1 MSDYANLAE
10 IAPEFLCRGKIWD
23 LSVGDVEHVLK
34 NVVQFLLLMKGKNAS
49 IVENLVLMGA

>member
-1 MSDYANLAE
+1 MSWE
-10 IAPEFLCRGKIWD
+10 IWD
-23 LSVGDVEHVLK
+23 LLLGDVEHVLK